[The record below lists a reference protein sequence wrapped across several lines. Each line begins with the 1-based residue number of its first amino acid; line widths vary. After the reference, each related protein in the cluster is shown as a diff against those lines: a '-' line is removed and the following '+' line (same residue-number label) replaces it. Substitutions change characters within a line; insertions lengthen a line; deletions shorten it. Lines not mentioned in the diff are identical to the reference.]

1 MSRRLALAVALA
13 AVLSP
18 TALRARLETPAPRRG
33 CAPSGR
39 GEPPRHWMGCATDQG
54 PPRALAADERLVLGL
69 RVDPNTA
76 GVRELAHVPGLTRR
90 LAQAVVESRQAEGPF
105 LAVEDL
111 LRVRGIGPKRL
122 AQARPALEVDAP

>member
-18 TALRARLETPAPRRG
+18 AALRARLETPAPRRG
-33 CAPSGR
+33 CAPAGR
-39 GEPPRHWMGCATDQG
+39 GVPPRHWMGCATDPG

-69 RVDPNTA
+69 PIDPNTA
-76 GVRELAHVPGLTRR
+76 GARELAHVPGLTRR

-105 LAVEDL
+105 LVVEDL